1 MNMNLAVELRAQC
14 GASTHK
20 GLVRDHN
27 EDGWFAAEDR
37 GLWVVADGMG
47 GHERGE
53 WASAVVI
60 GELSRLE
67 LVGDFAA
74 GCTEIADALHRA
86 NAVIHTEGT
95 ARGSQMG
102 TTAVA
107 LFVRE
112 RRFAVLWVGDS
123 RAYLL
128 RGGQMVQLS
137 RDHTQVQEMVD
148 RGLLTVEEAEGHP
161 MGHVLARA
169 VGVIERIEV
178 DVIQDE
184 VDPGDTFLLCSDG
197 LSGPVEN
204 ATISR
209 LLSGP
214 SPENLVH
221 ELVNEA
227 LDQGGPDNVT
237 TVVVRFGES
246 TLLVFGSNG
255 MMNQ

>member
-1 MNMNLAVELRAQC
+1 MNMNMMAELRAQS
-14 GASTHK
+14 GASTHE

-27 EDGWFAAEDR
+27 EDSWFAAEDK
-37 GLWVVADGMG
+37 GLWAVADGMG

-53 WASAVVI
+53 WASAVVV
-60 GELSRLE
+60 GELSRLP
-67 LVGDFAA
+67 LAGDFAA
-74 GCTEIADALHRA
+74 GCAEIADALHRA
-86 NAVIHTEGT
+86 NATIYAEGR

-102 TTAVA
+102 TTAVV

-148 RGLLTVEEAEGHP
+148 RGLLTDAEAEGHP

-169 VGVIERIEV
+169 VGVMEQIEV
-178 DVIQDE
+178 DVVQDE
-184 VDPGDTFLLCSDG
+184 VDPSDTFLLCSDG
-197 LSGPVEN
+197 LSGPVDDE
-204 ATISR
+204 TIAR
-209 LLSGP
+209 LLSGA
-214 SPENLVH
+214 SPESLVH
-221 ELVNEA
+221 ELINEA

-246 TLLVFGSNG
+246 TLLAFGGKG